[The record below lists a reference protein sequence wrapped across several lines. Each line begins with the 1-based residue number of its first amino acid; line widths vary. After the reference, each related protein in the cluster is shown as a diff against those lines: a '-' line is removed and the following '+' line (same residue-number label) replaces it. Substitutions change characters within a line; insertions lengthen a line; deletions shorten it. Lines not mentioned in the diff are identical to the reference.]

1 MDIKVADKIIQ
12 LLDLS
17 EWASWI
23 FISLHFSD
31 HTQGAISPSTGF
43 HSLIQSLILLG
54 ERGRE
59 RGKILLD
66 KGRGLFSLLPSPSQC
81 WKPSTH
87 WQIYDSGSGNGWV
100 PPSVSL
106 PHTLCLY
113 PPLFSES
120 SWDMWDSPCVRPWLS
135 CLLWPFKLLANKH
148 PITHSK
154 WAYPLVRNDQGQT
167 LDLAT
172 NKQQM
177 NSIGASAIPQL
188 CWLQSQVTW
197 PKTLR

>member
-1 MDIKVADKIIQ
+1 MDVKVSDKIIQ

-17 EWASWI
+17 EWASWC
-23 FISLHFSD
+23 S
-31 HTQGAISPSTGF
+31 F
-43 HSLIQSLILLG
+43 HCVSLITHRVLFLHPLG
-54 ERGRE
+54 SMVSYRSWFCLERE
-59 RGKILLD
+59 GKILLD
-66 KGRGLFSLLPSPSQC
+66 KGRGLFSFLPGPSWC

-167 LDLAT
+167 LDLAM
-172 NKQQM
+172 NKQQV
-177 NSIGASAIPQL
+177 NSIGASLIPQL